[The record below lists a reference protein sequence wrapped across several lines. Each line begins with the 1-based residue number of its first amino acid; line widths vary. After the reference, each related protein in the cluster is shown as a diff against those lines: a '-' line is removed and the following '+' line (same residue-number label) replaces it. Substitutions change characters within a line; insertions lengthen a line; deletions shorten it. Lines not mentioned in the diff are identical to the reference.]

1 MTQVF
6 RMDWFDAKRLSDVA
20 LVEEALMAFKDSAGE
35 DNAVGLIQ
43 AIVDTYVK
51 EQAADMSAV
60 LTAERE
66 RVEEVLLNEEA
77 AEPISLMQPRMKSK
91 NAIRIQRQFMDG
103 VRFRILAQGLILA
116 ADRDDPAVDAQIVA
130 LDKAVEELIP
140 DDAKPTLN
148 LIRSIVDGM
157 FKRGLLTEVQDDDEN
172 DNEAAG

>member
-43 AIVDTYVK
+43 TIVDTYVK

-66 RVEEVLLNEEA
+66 RVEEVLLKEEA
-77 AEPISLMQPRMKSK
+77 AEPIPLMQPRMKSK
-91 NAIRIQRQFMDG
+91 NALKIHRQFMDG
-103 VRFRILAQGLILA
+103 WRFRVLAQGLILA
-116 ADRDDPAVDAQIVA
+116 ADRDDPAVDAQIAA

-140 DDAKPTLN
+140 DGAKPTLN
-148 LIRSIVDGM
+148 LIRGFVDGVAA
-157 FKRGLLTEVQDDDEN
+157 RGLLTEVQDDDQN